1 MKKTILVA
9 LIATTLFACSTPAEK
24 TASTETDA
32 TASSCVK
39 EGPEV
44 DLMKKFNVSFPIDKR
59 LWREDILVIHI
70 LV

>member
-1 MKKTILVA
+1 MSDEGSKSAKESIK
-9 LIATTLFACSTPAEK
+9 FKPYGAEYE
-24 TASTETDA
+24 SE
-32 TASSCVK
+32 
-39 EGPEV
+39 E